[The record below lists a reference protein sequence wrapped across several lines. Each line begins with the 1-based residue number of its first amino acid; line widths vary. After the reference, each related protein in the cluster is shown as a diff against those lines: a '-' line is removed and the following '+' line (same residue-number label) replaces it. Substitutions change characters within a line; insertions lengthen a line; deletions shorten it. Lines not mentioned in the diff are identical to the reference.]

1 MLRATI
7 NAIAIAAFTLILARA
22 AVADEV
28 QCDGAIVAI
37 DGDTVT
43 VKDVTK
49 EHQMKVEPATKI
61 TSAGKP
67 VMVSDLKVGQ
77 KVKCVCDKKEKDKMM
92 ICTSMEIMRDTP

>member
-7 NAIAIAAFTLILARA
+7 TAIAIAAFALILARSA
-22 AVADEV
+22 FAEEV
-28 QCDGAIVAI
+28 KCEGAIVAI

-43 VKDVTK
+43 VKDMTK
-49 EHQMKVEPATKI
+49 EHQMKIEPATKI

-77 KVKCVCDKKEKDKMM
+77 KVKCVCDNKDNAM

>member
-7 NAIAIAAFTLILARA
+7 TSIAMAAFALILARA
-22 AVADEV
+22 AVAEEV
-28 QCDGAIVAI
+28 KCDGAIIAI

-43 VKDVTK
+43 VKDMTK
-49 EHQMKVEPATKI
+49 QHQMKVEPATKI

-67 VMVSDLKVGQ
+67 VMVGDLKVGQ
-77 KVKCVCDKKEKDKMM
+77 KVKCFCDKKNKDSMM

>member
-1 MLRATI
+1 MFRATI
-7 NAIAIAAFTLILARA
+7 ATIAIAAFALIISRA
-22 AVADEV
+22 AIADEV
-28 QCDGAIVAI
+28 KCEGAIVQI

-43 VKDVTK
+43 VKDMSK
-49 EHQMKVEPATKI
+49 EHRMKIEPATKI

-77 KVKCVCDKKEKDKMM
+77 KVKCVCDKKDGGM